1 MHSDRVYGHQV
12 MATIGDVA
20 KRAGVST
27 TLVSRYLN
35 GVKGVS
41 PASKEKIESAIRELN
56 YVPDES
62 ARMLVRRRG
71 GASPTEPVKQ
81 PSALPSSIVLLCEDT
96 DAQLMSSLYLGAKIA
111 LRASEQHHTTHLA
124 LICIPAGEDRSADEE
139 DTIAYISAV
148 YRGVYAVGGGDS
160 LKEQLRTLELPVIHV
175 MPSGDAQKLYRTSSD
190 FRDALSTLERDSGT
204 RILRLCE
211 KITAED
217 KMLSEES
224 VAYLLQVS
232 DETVSDRN
240 PLGRSLQSHLL

>member
-1 MHSDRVYGHQV
+1 

-71 GASPTEPVKQ
+71 GAAPGEPVKAQ
-81 PSALPSSIVLLCEDT
+81 NPIPASIVLLCEDT
-96 DAQLMSSLYLGAKIA
+96 DAQLLSSLYLGAKIA
-111 LRASEQHHTTHLA
+111 LRASETDRNTHLA
-124 LICIPAGEDRSADEE
+124 LICIPEGDDRAADEA
-139 DTIAYISAV
+139 DTFAYISAV
-148 YRGVYAVGGGDS
+148 FRGVYAVGGSES
-160 LKEQLRTLELPVIHV
+160 LKEQLSALNLPVIHV
-175 MPSGDAQKLYRTSSD
+175 LPSNDAQKLYRTSGE
-190 FRDALSTLERDSGT
+190 FRDTLAALERESGA
-204 RILRLCE
+204 RVLRLCE
-211 KITAED
+211 KITGED
-217 KMLSEES
+217 KTLSEES
-224 VAYLLQVS
+224 IAYLLQVS
-232 DETVSDRN
+232 DDSMPDRN

>member
-1 MHSDRVYGHQV
+1 

-20 KRAGVST
+20 RRAGVST

-71 GASPTEPVKQ
+71 GAAPAEPAKQ
-81 PSALPSSIVLLCEDT
+81 QNPIPPSVVLLCEDT
-96 DAQLMSSLYLGAKIA
+96 DAQLLSALYLGAKIA
-111 LRASEQHHTTHLA
+111 LRANENYRSTHLS
-124 LICIPAGEDRSADEE
+124 LICIPAGDDRTADEE
-139 DTIAYISAV
+139 DTLAYISAV
-148 YRGVYAVGGGDS
+148 YRGVYAVGGSDA
-160 LKEQLRTLELPVIHV
+160 LKEQLRALELPVIHV
-175 MPSGDAQKLYRTSSD
+175 MPASDAQKLYRASGD
-190 FRDALSTLERDSGT
+190 FRDMLSALEHDSGE

-211 KITAED
+211 KITGED
-217 KMLSEES
+217 KTFSEETI
-224 VAYLLQVS
+224 AWLLQVS
-232 DETVSDRN
+232 DDSMPDRN

>member
-1 MHSDRVYGHQV
+1 

-41 PASKEKIESAIRELN
+41 PASKEKIESAIRDLN

-71 GASPTEPVKQ
+71 GAAPTEPAKVQ
-81 PSALPSSIVLLCEDT
+81 NPLPSSIVLLCEDT
-96 DAQLMSSLYLGAKIA
+96 DAQLLSSLYLGAKIA
-111 LRASEQHHTTHLA
+111 LRASDSTKSTHLA
-124 LICIPAGEDRSADEE
+124 LICIPEGDDRAADEA
-139 DTIAYISAV
+139 DTLAYISAV
-148 YRGVYAVGGGDS
+148 FRGVYAVGGS
-160 LKEQLRTLELPVIHV
+160 ENLKEQLRALELPVIHV
-175 MPSGDAQKLYRTSSD
+175 LPSDDAQKLYRTSGE
-190 FRDALSTLERDSGT
+190 FRDTLSSMERDSGA

-211 KITAED
+211 KITDED
-217 KMLSEES
+217 KSYSEES
-224 VAYLLQVS
+224 IAYLLQVS
-232 DETVSDRN
+232 DDSMSDRN

>member
-1 MHSDRVYGHQV
+1 

-41 PASKEKIESAIRELN
+41 PASKEKIEFAIRELN

-71 GASPTEPVKQ
+71 GAAPSEPAKQ
-81 PSALPSSIVLLCEDT
+81 TALPSSIVLLCEDT
-96 DAQLMSSLYLGAKIA
+96 DAQLLSALYLGAKIA
-111 LRASEQHHTTHLA
+111 LRANETYKSTHLS
-124 LICIPAGEDRSADEE
+124 LLCSPAGEDRASDEE
-139 DTIAYISAV
+139 DTLSYISAV
-148 YRGVYAVGGGDS
+148 YRGVYAVGGSDA
-160 LKEQLRTLELPVIHV
+160 LKEQLRALELPVIHV
-175 MPSGDAQKLYRTSSD
+175 MPASDAHQLYRSANDYRDTLSS
-190 FRDALSTLERDSGT
+190 LEKDSGT

-211 KITAED
+211 KITEED
-217 KMLSEES
+217 KTLSEES
-224 VAYLLQVS
+224 IAWLLQVS
-232 DETVSDRN
+232 DDSMPDRN

>member
-1 MHSDRVYGHQV
+1 

-71 GASPTEPVKQ
+71 GAAPTEQAKPQ
-81 PSALPSSIVLLCEDT
+81 TALPASILLLCEDT
-96 DAQLMSSLYLGAKIA
+96 DAQLLSALYLGAKIA
-111 LRASEQHHTTHLA
+111 LRASESNKSTHLS
-124 LICIPAGEDRSADEE
+124 LICIPAGDDRAADEE
-139 DTIAYISAV
+139 DTLAYIPAV
-148 YRGVYAVGGGDS
+148 YRGVYAVGGS
-160 LKEQLRTLELPVIHV
+160 EQLKEQLRALELPVIHV
-175 MPSGDAQKLYRTSSD
+175 MPSSDAHQLYRTSGE
-190 FRDALSTLERDSGT
+190 FREALTTLEHDSGE

-211 KITAED
+211 KISAED
-217 KMLSEES
+217 KTLSEES
-224 VAYLLQVS
+224 VVWLLQVS
-232 DETVSDRN
+232 DDSMPDRN